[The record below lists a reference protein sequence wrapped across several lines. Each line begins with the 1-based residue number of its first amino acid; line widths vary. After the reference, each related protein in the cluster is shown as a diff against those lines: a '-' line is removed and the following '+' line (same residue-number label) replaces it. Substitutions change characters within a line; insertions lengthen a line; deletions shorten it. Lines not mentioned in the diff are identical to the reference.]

1 METELTSDQEFFQET
16 TRKFL
21 EAECPITAVRALR
34 ESTEG
39 FERSYW
45 SQGCELGWTSLLVS
59 EEAGGGSISGSGVV
73 DLSLVAFEFGRH
85 ASPGPLLAANVVA
98 AALSDGAN
106 TDEQRDV
113 LAGLIAGEQVAS
125 WAWSGHRPDDG
136 LGRTGVV
143 ATTAGDGWKLS
154 GEARPVEAGAQSEW
168 LLVTARADEGL
179 VQLLVPTSSAGVTL
193 KQMGGIDL
201 TRRYASTHFDDA
213 AVPASALVGD
223 LAGAADAVER
233 QLQLALV
240 IQTAETVGAMDRALE
255 MTVEWAFDR
264 YSFGRPLA
272 SYQEIKHRFADMK
285 TWLEAS
291 HAIAS
296 DATRAVQAR
305 SDAAARLVSVA
316 ASYVGDQ
323 SVAAIQDCVQMHGGI
338 GVTYDHDLHLYLRR
352 AAQNRMLYGT
362 PGEHRERITTLLEAE
377 ELEAQ
382 ELEEGEAA

>member
-1 METELTSDQEFFQET
+1 METELSSDQEFFQDT

-39 FERSYW
+39 YDRGYW

-85 ASPGPLLAANVVA
+85 ASPGPLLATNIVA
-98 AALSDGAN
+98 AALSDGAT

-113 LAGLIAGEQVAS
+113 LAGLIAGEQIAS
-125 WAWSGHRPDDG
+125 WAWSGHRPDDA
-136 LGRTGVV
+136 LGRTAVV
-143 ATTAGDGWKLS
+143 ATRSGDGWKLT
-154 GEARPVEAGAQSEW
+154 GEARPIEAGAQSDW
-168 LLVTARADEGL
+168 LLLTARADDGL
-179 VQLLVPTSSAGVTL
+179 TQFLVPTSAAGLTV
-193 KQMGGIDL
+193 KQLGSIDL
-201 TRRYASTHFDDA
+201 TRRYASATFADVM
-213 AVPASALVGD
+213 VPASSTVGEPG
-223 LAGAADAVER
+223 AAADAVER
-233 QLQLALV
+233 QLQLAIV

-296 DATRAVQAR
+296 EATRAVQAHDR
-305 SDAAARLVSVA
+305 AAAKLVSIA

-323 SVAAIQDCVQMHGGI
+323 SVAAIQDCVQIHGGI

-352 AAQNRMLYGT
+352 AAQNRMLHGT
-362 PGEHRERITTLLEAE
+362 PGEHRERITAQLEAE
-377 ELEAQ
+377 EVAQ
-382 ELEEGEAA
+382 GEAA